1 MADNQQLDGFLATG
15 SQPDGAP
22 PAQPAQ
28 PSDPSPAPEPRQDDK
43 TPPSTP
49 DKAAREAKKPEPDE
63 DEALA
68 QHVQGGD
75 NRTVPFSA
83 LEKVRND
90 WKSKAAAH
98 EARAELLARQLEEA
112 KRPPPAPT
120 PAPQPMFAPPPDF
133 QQDPN
138 GWASTFAQNQQRAL
152 LNERLNVSEIYAR
165 DKIGDDLDKYVTE
178 FKAAAERE
186 PTLWGKLYSQPGPY
200 QWLIKEVDRIRQHA
214 EIGDDPAAFRSR
226 LEAELRAQW
235 EAETQGQPAQGNGGR
250 TSPAAGL
257 PPSLANARSV
267 AGRTTSTFTGP
278 PAMEEL
284 FPGNHRRRPQ
294 QR

>member
-1 MADNQQLDGFLATG
+1 MADNTQLDGFLAAG
-15 SQPDGAP
+15 GQPDGAP
-22 PAQPAQ
+22 PQEPAQ
-28 PSDPSPAPEPRQDDK
+28 PPDPQPAPEPSPK
-43 TPPSTP
+43 PGTPPSTP
-49 DKAAREAKKPEPDE
+49 AKPEAAPKKEPDE

-112 KRPPPAPT
+112 KRPPPAP
-120 PAPQPMFAPPPDF
+120 PPVPQPMFAAPPDF
-133 QQDPN
+133 QADPN
-138 GWASTFAQNQQRAL
+138 GWATTFAQNQQRAL

-178 FKAAAERE
+178 FKAAAEKE

-200 QWLIKEVDRIRQHA
+200 QWLIKEVDRMRQHA
-214 EIGDDPAAFRSR
+214 EIGDDPVAFRAR
-226 LEAELRAQW
+226 VEAELRTKW
-235 EAETQGQPAQGNGGR
+235 EAETQGQPAQGNGNGR

-267 AGRTTSTFTGP
+267 AGRTTSTYSGP
-278 PAMEEL
+278 PSFDDIL
-284 FPGNHRRRPQ
+284 RRPDK
-294 QR
+294 RNRG

>member
-1 MADNQQLDGFLATG
+1 MADNQQLDGFLAAG
-15 SQPDGAP
+15 SQPGDAP
-22 PAQPAQ
+22 PPQPAQPA
-28 PSDPSPAPEPRQDDK
+28 DPPPAPEPSPKPD

-49 DKAAREAKKPEPDE
+49 GKPEAAPKKPEPDE
-63 DEALA
+63 DEGLA

-112 KRPPPAPT
+112 KRPPPAP
-120 PAPQPMFAPPPDF
+120 PPVPQPMFAAPPDF

-138 GWASTFAQNQQRAL
+138 GWATTFAQNQQRAL

-165 DKIGDDLDKYVTE
+165 DKVGDDLDKYVTE
-178 FKAAAERE
+178 FKAAAEKE

-200 QWLIKEVDRIRQHA
+200 QWLIKEVDRMRSRA
-214 EIGDDPAAFRSR
+214 EIGDDPVAFRAR
-226 LEAELRAQW
+226 VIAEERAKW
-235 EAETQGQPAQGNGGR
+235 EAETQGQPAQGNGGGR

-267 AGRTTSTFTGP
+267 AGRTTTTFTGP
-278 PAMEEL
+278 PSFDDIL
-284 FPGNHRRRPQ
+284 RRPD
-294 QR
+294 RRNRG

>member
-1 MADNQQLDGFLATG
+1 MADNTQLDSFLATG
-15 SQPDGAP
+15 TPPDGAQAP
-22 PAQPAQ
+22 PQEPASE
-28 PSDPSPAPEPRQDDK
+28 PPPAPEK
-43 TPPSTP
+43 PPSTP
-49 DKAAREAKKPEPDE
+49 EKPAREAKPEEPHEPDE
-63 DEALA
+63 DEAL

-83 LEKVRND
+83 LERVRND

-112 KRPPPAPT
+112 KRPPPAP
-120 PAPQPMFAPPPDF
+120 PPVPQPMFAAPPDF
-133 QQDPN
+133 QADPN
-138 GWASTFAQNQQRAL
+138 GWATTFAQNQQRAL

-200 QWLIKEVDRIRQHA
+200 QWLIKEVDRMRQRA
-214 EIGDDPAAFRSR
+214 EIGDDPVAFRAR
-226 LEAELRAQW
+226 VIAEERAKW
-235 EAETQGQPAQGNGGR
+235 EAETQGQPAQGNGNGR

-267 AGRTTSTFTGP
+267 AGRTTTTFTGP
-278 PAMEEL
+278 PSMEDIL
-284 FPGNHRRRPQ
+284 RRPD
-294 QR
+294 RRNRG